1 MGPDEKLLCSV
12 KLERA
17 SRPRSI
23 TPALGAIVETM
34 AARGMLSKGATE
46 NCVTDVFYPRKGF
59 GLMPLSTSAARVS
72 PISASPSSTS
82 RRPEGALVSTLSV
95 GCFTSGLRLV
105 LCAILI
111 VAA

>member
-1 MGPDEKLLCSV
+1 MGGPRRAEDEKLLCSV

-46 NCVTDVFYPRKGF
+46 NCVADVFYPRKGF
-59 GLMPLSTSAARVS
+59 GNNAFEHQCCPGQSYQCQS
-72 PISASPSSTS
+72 
-82 RRPEGALVSTLSV
+82 
-95 GCFTSGLRLV
+95 
-105 LCAILI
+105 
-111 VAA
+111 